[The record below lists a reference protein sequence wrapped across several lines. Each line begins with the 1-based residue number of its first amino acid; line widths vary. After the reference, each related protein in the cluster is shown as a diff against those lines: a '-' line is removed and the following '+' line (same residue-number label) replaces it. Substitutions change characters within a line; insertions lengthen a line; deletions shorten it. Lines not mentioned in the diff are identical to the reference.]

1 MELGT
6 RGETAQRG
14 ARERNLVRRLSL
26 ARERNLGRGLSLAR
40 PFAACGHVMPV
51 ALVERNKGAGRWLIA
66 AVLVIV
72 TLTMGLVP
80 TDATAQAFGK
90 NKVPRHDRSWRVF
103 HSPNFD
109 FHYYPEE
116 REAAQEALLLAER
129 AYERLSRILD
139 HEIQDPIPFLFYAS
153 QTEFRET
160 RAIRGLI
167 GEGTSGV
174 TELLKRRVV
183 VPFTGSYA
191 DLDHV
196 ITHELVHAFQI
207 DILSQ
212 TGFGRSVGSISWAPP
227 LWVMEGLAEYL
238 STPGMNH
245 HTEMWV
251 RDALVTGQL
260 LSVEQLSRVA
270 DIRVYRFGQSLVAH
284 IGEEFGDEML
294 GTWFRSMARRHSL
307 ERGTSESIG
316 LTLEKLSVDWADS
329 LRHRYLPDL
338 LEREKPTAYGRQL
351 TDHTDGY
358 AAFYISPAVSPGGT
372 EMVYISDQSLYTD
385 VYLASAL
392 DGSHEQRLL
401 RGQRKEEFETFR
413 FFRSAI
419 DWAPD
424 GEHIALVTR
433 SGGRDRIIVVNVRN
447 QEVIESYAPDLDE
460 LVSPCFSP
468 DGKRI
473 AFVGLSEARSNIYV
487 VDRATGTVTQL
498 TDDRWSA
505 DQPAWSP
512 DGTRIAFVTDRGY
525 VSSRDQDSFSPWRL
539 AFLELATGRVE
550 LLPGQW
556 GKHLSPQWFPD
567 GRHLLFISD
576 RTGIANLFV
585 RDLAT
590 ERDYQLTDLVTG
602 VSGIT
607 ENGTAASLSDN
618 GHRLVF
624 SVYEKGGLSLYAM
637 RDPLS
642 RLEDAVIWSPPEA
655 ETDRETEPELARS
668 GLTRWLASLPGHGVA
683 VPPEGEIRLRQVYP
697 QAGTLVTETSSG
709 REILP
714 LPAHPVEPADLEL
727 GDVFEETYELPDS
740 LEIEEK
746 PYRPKLTID
755 YAQAGGLYASGFG
768 MLAQS
773 MLVFSDILGEKN
785 LALALDVAGSL
796 EEGNYLAAYTD
807 YGSRPAFGIALY
819 QYWTGY
825 GYSGVPGYLEDFEQR
840 LLRGMRT
847 TWLHPISRF
856 RRFEASLDVVH
867 EKRYVYSCGNQEV
880 TDPWDCDWDEQRS
893 SAWYLRPEAAWV
905 HDSALWGPTG
915 PLDGRRTRLSAYATI
930 GQRASHGVSL
940 DHRLYY
946 NVSRWYAFA
955 LRGVF
960 AGEWGQENRK
970 LIFGGPY
977 TLRGFTDHPL
987 YGEKIAFANLEFR
1000 FPFIEAFYMA
1010 WPLPIFLGG
1019 VRGALF
1025 CDVGAAWDDPQ
1036 DLRAF
1041 RTSESS
1047 GDLLLEDLKASVGLR
1062 ASLNLGIFVLHW
1074 DLVRRTE
1081 LTRWAGKARGELSIG
1096 YDF

>member
-1 MELGT
+1 MK
-6 RGETAQRG
+6 RGNRWLLATIVAAASLPGLAGLSGLPGLAGLFDRCGRG
-14 ARERNLVRRLSL
+14 AT
-26 ARERNLGRGLSLAR
+26 LGE
-40 PFAACGHVMPV
+40 AA
-51 ALVERNKGAGRWLIA
+51 
-66 AVLVIV
+66 
-72 TLTMGLVP
+72 
-80 TDATAQAFGK
+80 AQAFGQ

-116 REAAQEALLLAER
+116 REAAEEALLLAER
-129 AYERLSRILD
+129 AYDRLSRILD
-139 HEIQDPIPFLFYAS
+139 HEIEEPIPFLFYAS

-160 RAIRGLI
+160 RAIRGMI

-207 DILSQ
+207 DILSN
-212 TGFGRSVGSISWAPP
+212 TGFGRSVDPISWAPP

-238 STPGMNH
+238 STPGMSH
-245 HTEMWV
+245 HTEMWM
-251 RDALVTGQL
+251 RDALVSGQL
-260 LSVEQLSRVA
+260 LSVQQLSRVG

-294 GTWFRSMARRHSL
+294 GSWFRSMARRRSL

-316 LTLEKLSVDWADS
+316 LTLEKLSADWADT

-338 LEREKPTAYGRQL
+338 LEREKPAAYGRQL

-358 AAFYISPAVSPGGT
+358 AAFYISPAVSPSGT
-372 EMVYISDQSLYTD
+372 EMVYISDKSLYTD

-392 DGSHEQRLL
+392 DGTYEQRLL

-424 GEHIALVTR
+424 GDHIALVTR
-433 SGGRDRIIVVNVRN
+433 SDGRDRIIVVNVRDRD
-447 QEVIESYAPDLDE
+447 VIESYAPDLDE

-468 DGKRI
+468 DGGRI
-473 AFVGLSEARSNIYV
+473 AFVGLREARSNLYV
-487 VDRATGTVTQL
+487 VDRATGEVAQL

-512 DGTRIAFVTDRGY
+512 DGTRLAYVTDRGY

-539 AFLELATGRVE
+539 ALLELATGRVE
-550 LLPGQW
+550 LLPNQW

-590 ERDYQLTDLVTG
+590 GADYQLTDLVTG

-607 ENGTAASLSDN
+607 ENGTAASLSDD
-618 GHRLVF
+618 GHRAVF
-624 SVYEKGGLSLYAM
+624 SVYEQGGLNLYAM
-637 RDPLS
+637 RDPLA
-642 RLEDAVIWSPPEA
+642 RLGEAPAWSPPA
-655 ETDRETEPELARS
+655 PPPEPPRPGLAC
-668 GLTRWLASLPGHGVA
+668 WLASLPGRGVA
-683 VPPEGEIRLRQVYP
+683 VPPEGEIRPRQVYP
-697 QAGTLVTETSSG
+697 EAGTLVTETGGG

-714 LPAHPVEPADLEL
+714 VPAYPAEPSDLDL
-727 GDVFEETYELPDS
+727 GAVFEETYQLPDS

-746 PYRPKLTID
+746 PYQPKLSID

-785 LALALDVAGSL
+785 LQLALDVAGSL
-796 EEGNYLAAYTD
+796 EEGNYLVAYSD
-807 YGSRPAFGIALY
+807 YGSRPSFGIGLY

-847 TWLHPISRF
+847 VWLHPMSRF
-856 RRFEASLDVVH
+856 RRFEAGLDVVH
-867 EKRYVYSCGNQEV
+867 EKRYLYSCANEQAV
-880 TDPWDCDWDEQRS
+880 DPWDCDWDEEMS

-905 HDSALWGPTG
+905 YDSALWGPTG

-930 GQRASHGVSL
+930 GQRSSHGVSL

-960 AGEWGQENRK
+960 AGEWGEENRK
-970 LIFGGPY
+970 MIFGGPY

-1000 FPFIEAFYMA
+1000 FPFIEAFYVA
-1010 WPLPIFLGG
+1010 WPLPIFIGG

-1025 CDVGAAWDDPQ
+1025 CDVGAAWDDPH
-1036 DLRAF
+1036 DFRAF

-1047 GDLLLEDLKASVGLR
+1047 GDLLLEDLRASVGLR
-1062 ASLNLGIFVLHW
+1062 ASVNLGIFVLRW
-1074 DLVRRTE
+1074 DLVRRSE